1 MKILL
6 NLLIIV
12 LASGGFALAF
22 YIYKSKRVNKRISCP
37 LDGHC
42 ESVINSAYSK
52 FFGISLEILGMLY
65 YSVVIAAYVLFIS
78 GYFPS
83 IPVASL
89 GVLGLTGFSFL
100 FSLYLV
106 FIQAFNLK
114 QWCSWC
120 LISAATCSF
129 LLLASLMFL
138 RLGFIAIPFE
148 TFESIRNALQVGHLL
163 AVALGFGS
171 SVIWMIFFAK
181 FIKDLYISDFEKDT
195 MGVLAQTMWFSLFIL
210 LLSGFGLYIPYGS
223 IVLAPE
229 VLKVFL
235 IEVSVFAFLLVSVA
249 IMDLLIFPNLV
260 KKSLIAAKDDQK
272 NAISP
277 SQKKFSLILNS
288 LIVFLWL
295 SMFVFITTL
304 KF

>member
-6 NLLIIV
+6 NLLIII

-22 YIYKSKRVNKRISCP
+22 YIYKSKLANKRISCP

-42 ESVINSAYSK
+42 ESVIYSEYSK
-52 FFGISLEILGMLY
+52 FFGIPLEILGMLY
-65 YSVVIAAYVLFIS
+65 YSVVVAAYVLFIS

-120 LISAATCSF
+120 LISAAICSF

-148 TFESIRNALQVGHLL
+148 TFEGIRNALQVGHLL

-181 FIKDLYISDFEKDT
+181 FIKDLYISNFEKDT
-195 MGVLAQTMWFSLFIL
+195 MGILAQTMWFSLFIL

-223 IVLAPE
+223 MVLAPE
-229 VLKVFL
+229 ILKVFL

-249 IMDLLIFPNLV
+249 IMDLLIFPDIV
-260 KKSLIAAKDDQK
+260 KKSLIAAKDEQK
-272 NAISP
+272 NAVS
-277 SQKKFSLILNS
+277 SSKRKFSLVLNS
-288 LIVFLWL
+288 VIVFLWL
-295 SMFVFITTL
+295 SMSVFITAL